1 MSFLERAWSKRA
13 SWLWLLWPIS
23 LLYKFIATQKKRSQL
38 SSQIPTPSTPVIIV
52 GNISVGGTGK
62 TPFLLTLC
70 KHLIAQGKKPGI
82 ISRGYGGHADKYP
95 FVVTTDSSAREAGDE
110 PLLIAKRTG
119 CPVITDPDRV
129 AAMHYLLENFDVDVV
144 LSDDGLQHYAL
155 PRHLEICLVD
165 GQRLLGNSLCLPA
178 GFLREPPSRLRS
190 VDLVVINN
198 IVDQLDD
205 DPELD
210 ADDELALQEQKFA
223 DQQLEKAEDLA
234 KFSGTDLSNIY
245 STKVKPGFLINLVSE
260 ERRPFFGAPFNM
272 GTQIHSVTGIGNPD
286 RFLRL
291 LGQLSYPI
299 TPHVFPDH
307 HPFTVKDFESL
318 AIDSNQAIV
327 MTEKDGIKCQGF
339 AAANFWYLEIDLEL
353 DPKLLAAIDARLQ
366 QVIGD

>member
-23 LLYKFIATQKKRSQL
+23 LLYQFIAAQKKRSQL
-38 SSQIPTPSTPVIIV
+38 SRQIPAPATPVIII

-62 TPFLLTLC
+62 TPFLLALC
-70 KHLIAQGKKPGI
+70 KHLLARGMKPGI
-82 ISRGYGGHADKYP
+82 ISRGYGGHANEYP
-95 FVVTTDSSAREAGDE
+95 FVVTADSSPREAGDE

-129 AAMHYLLENFDVDVV
+129 AAMTYLLENFDVDVV

-165 GQRLLGNSLCLPA
+165 GLRLLGNGLCMPA
-178 GFLREPPSRLRS
+178 GFLREPPSRLRA
-190 VDLVVINN
+190 VDFVVVNN
-198 IVDQLDD
+198 VVSQSDED
-205 DPELD
+205 DPES
-210 ADDELALQEQKFA
+210 DDEQESCEQILAH
-223 DQQLEKAEDLA
+223 QQLEAAKSLA
-234 KFSGTDLSNIY
+234 KISGADVANIY
-245 STKVKPGFLINLVSE
+245 STQVKPGFLINLVTE

-286 RFLRL
+286 RFLKL

-299 TPHVFPDH
+299 TPHIFPDH
-307 HPFTVKDFESL
+307 HPFTVKDFDSL
-318 AIDSNQAIV
+318 AVDSNQAIV

-339 AAANFWYLEIDLEL
+339 AATNFWYLEIDLEL